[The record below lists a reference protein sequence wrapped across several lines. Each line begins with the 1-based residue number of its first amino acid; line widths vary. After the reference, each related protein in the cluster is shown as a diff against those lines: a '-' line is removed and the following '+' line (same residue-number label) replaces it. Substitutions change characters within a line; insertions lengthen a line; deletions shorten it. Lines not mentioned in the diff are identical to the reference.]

1 MVFKYYNLDIG
12 ENMKKIN
19 VVKESRDF
27 QKIIE
32 KGKCYKNRYYVMY
45 HLENNLNHYRFGIS
59 ISKKTGNAVIR
70 NLYKRK
76 LRNIIDANKKLYPKN
91 QDYIIIIRK
100 NCLDVEYKELEK
112 YFVNLIKNSNLVE
125 EK

>member
-1 MVFKYYNLDIG
+1 
-12 ENMKKIN
+12 MKKIN
-19 VVKESRDF
+19 TVKESRDF

-32 KGKCYKNRYYVMY
+32 NGKCYKNRYFVM
-45 HLENNLNHYRFGIS
+45 HTLPNDLDRYRFGIS

-76 LRNIIDANKKLYPKN
+76 VRNIIDNNKKLYPKGK
-91 QDYIIIIRK
+91 DYIIIIRK
-100 NCLDVEYKELEK
+100 NCLDVKYEDLEK
-112 YFVNLIKNSNLVE
+112 AFLHLIKNSNSIK

>member
-1 MVFKYYNLDIG
+1 
-12 ENMKKIN
+12 MKKMNI
-19 VVKESRDF
+19 VKESRDF

-32 KGKCYKNRYYVMY
+32 KGKCSKNRYYVIY
-45 HLENNLNHYRFGIS
+45 QLENDLNHYRFGIS

-100 NCLDVEYKELEK
+100 NCLLLSYQEMKESLFELMISHYKNKERRDEK
-112 YFVNLIKNSNLVE
+112 YKV
-125 EK
+125 

>member
-1 MVFKYYNLDIG
+1 MVFKYYNKTG
-12 ENMKKIN
+12 ESMKKIN
-19 VVKESRDF
+19 IVKENRDF
-27 QKIIE
+27 NKIIE
-32 KGKCYKNRYYVMY
+32 KGSCYKNKYFILNTMKN
-45 HLENNLNHYRFGIS
+45 EINHYRFGIS

-76 LRNIIDANKKLYPKN
+76 LRNIIDANKKLYSKDK
-91 QDYIIIIRK
+91 DYIIIIRK

-112 YFVNLIKNSNLVE
+112 QFLYLIKNSNLSE

>member
-1 MVFKYYNLDIG
+1 
-12 ENMKKIN
+12 MKKIN
-19 VVKESRDF
+19 IVKENRDF
-27 QKIIE
+27 NKIIE
-32 KGKCYKNRYYVMY
+32 KGSCYKNKYFILNTMKN
-45 HLENNLNHYRFGIS
+45 EINHYRFGIS

-76 LRNIIDANKKLYPKN
+76 LRNIIDANKKLYSKDK
-91 QDYIIIIRK
+91 DYIIIIRK

-112 YFVNLIKNSNLVE
+112 QFLYLIKNSNLSE

>member
-1 MVFKYYNLDIG
+1 
-12 ENMKKIN
+12 MKKIN
-19 VVKESRDF
+19 IVKESRDF

-32 KGKCYKNRYYVMY
+32 NGKCYKNKYYVMY
-45 HLENNLNHYRFGIS
+45 QLENNLNIYRFGIS

-112 YFVNLIKNSNLVE
+112 YFINLIKNSNLIE